1 MLEYTITS
9 ESRSIRLTFKA
20 DFDLAKTHTV
30 LVTATHTKS
39 NTSWTFTH
47 KSVLLVTELDVIELA
62 KMVVSKRAKSFWT
75 NAAKPLQKDLKEL
88 NDYILGTVE
97 YFEYQSEKFFFE
109 MSSVDYVKKHVSERI
124 WSIWQRSNKVVS
136 LTHALID
143 CL

>member
-1 MLEYTITS
+1 MLEYTIVS
-9 ESRSIRLTFKA
+9 ESRNIRLVFKA

-30 LVTATHTKS
+30 LVTATHINS

-62 KMVVSKRAKSFWT
+62 KKVVSNRAKSFWT
-75 NAAKPLQKDLKEL
+75 NASKPLQKELKEL
-88 NDYILGTVE
+88 NDYILNTVE
-97 YFEYQSEKFFFE
+97 YFEYQSERFFSE
-109 MSSVDYVKKHVSERI
+109 MTSIDYVKKHVSPRM
-124 WSIWQRSNKVVS
+124 WTIWQRSNKVVS